1 MTEKQRKFCV
11 EYAKSGNGT
20 QAAIAAGY
28 SERSAYS
35 IASENLNNIEVL
47 NYLEELTGIQLERDT
62 TVIEELVRFYMGVV
76 RDKDAPLV
84 LRLKAADSLQKRCA
98 FDNPCHASD
107 CEDYV
112 LEQMQIADFIK
123 QVEDRAHENGQ
134 EENKTG

>member
-1 MTEKQRKFCV
+1 MTEKQKRFCI

-20 QAAIAAGY
+20 RAAIAAGY
-28 SERSAYS
+28 SERSAYA

-98 FDNPCHASD
+98 FDNSQVARD
-107 CEDYV
+107 CEDAV
-112 LEQMQIADFIK
+112 LEEMQITEFIAK
-123 QVEDRAHENGQ
+123 VEAHAHESEQ
-134 EENKTG
+134 DDDKE

>member
-1 MTEKQRKFCV
+1 MTEKQKRFCI

-20 QAAIAAGY
+20 RAAIAAGY
-28 SERSAYS
+28 SERSAYA

-76 RDKDAPLV
+76 RDNDAPLV

-98 FDNPCHASD
+98 FDNSIVSSR
-107 CEDYV
+107 CEDAV
-112 LEQMQIADFIK
+112 LEEMQIAEFIAK
-123 QVEDRAHENGQ
+123 VEAHAHEKAQDDDQG
-134 EENKTG
+134 